1 MLTCDVSINFFY
13 TSCVDNDEYK
23 IYMLEIFHRSNR
35 MRLLPIISI
44 KNFGTQRFVVEGQRP
59 KILSALNR
67 QKFPSSRAMLSSRDS
82 TRRA

>member
-35 MRLLPIISI
+35 MRLLPIISK
-44 KNFGTQRFVVEGQRP
+44 KNFANPTICRGGPATENFVCIE
-59 KILSALNR
+59 
-67 QKFPSSRAMLSSRDS
+67 S
-82 TRRA
+82 TEISEFEVDVI

>member
-35 MRLLPIISI
+35 MRVTPDHINKKFRNPTICRGGPATENFVCIESTEISEFEVDVI
-44 KNFGTQRFVVEGQRP
+44 
-59 KILSALNR
+59 
-67 QKFPSSRAMLSSRDS
+67 
-82 TRRA
+82 